1 MYEVKSYENLEE
13 LREINEELAERLLE
27 EFAEGDWVNN
37 DLYVY
42 QSLEDFAKYEVE
54 EGWYANSVNGDF
66 NGAPDLLDYIDYESL
81 GNALKDSWDES
92 CYYYDEETD
101 FVVST
106 AYGF

>member
-42 QSLEDFAKYEVE
+42 QSLEDYAIYEVE
-54 EGWYANSVNGDF
+54 EGWYSNVIKPDF
-66 NGAPDLLDYIDYESL
+66 KGAPDLLDYIDYESL
-81 GNALKDSWDES
+81 GNALKDSWDDS

-101 FVVST
+101 CVVST